1 MRALCSFVAI
11 RFFTSCYNAC
21 VRRTIKMHIDTQ
33 LLTKLKKAK
42 KPRVVQQART
52 LFVMLLLVLFS
63 LSSCT
68 VAPNTGQALNLTT
81 DTTLPLT
88 FHTRAT
94 LTRSTNDDICTDV
107 VSLAHLS
114 SSEIKIFFSD
124 CALQRLS
131 VLATNANAVAAL
143 LAFVLS
149 GCPDCQPI
157 ANGIAALV
165 AWITANIANLEYV
178 SQECGDQGA
187 FLDMNWS
194 MGIQSEPVCSPSD

>member
-1 MRALCSFVAI
+1 
-11 RFFTSCYNAC
+11 
-21 VRRTIKMHIDTQ
+21 MHIDTK
-33 LLTKLKKAK
+33 LLSKLKKVK

-52 LFVMLLLVLFS
+52 LIVMLLLVLAT

-68 VAPNTGQALNLTT
+68 VAPNTGQALNLATGTT
-81 DTTLPLT
+81 PPLT
-88 FHTRAT
+88 FHMRAA
-94 LTRSTNDDICTDV
+94 LNRSAHSDSCTDV

-124 CALQRLS
+124 CALQHLN

-149 GCPDCQPI
+149 GCPGCQPI
-157 ANGIAALV
+157 ASGIAALV
-165 AWITANIANLEYV
+165 AWVTANITNLEYV
-178 SQECGDQGA
+178 SQECGGQGA

-194 MGIQSEPVCSPSD
+194 TGIQSEPVCSPPD

>member
-1 MRALCSFVAI
+1 
-11 RFFTSCYNAC
+11 
-21 VRRTIKMHIDTQ
+21 MHIDTQ

-42 KPRVVQQART
+42 KSSEVERART
-52 LFVMLLLVLFS
+52 LFVMLLFVLAA

-68 VAPNTGQALNLTT
+68 VAPNTGQALNITT

-88 FHTRAT
+88 FHMRTT
-94 LTRSTNDDICTDV
+94 LNRSAHSDSCTDV
-107 VSLAHLS
+107 ISLAHLS

-131 VLATNANAVAAL
+131 VVATNANAVAAL
-143 LAFVLS
+143 LTFVLS
-149 GCPDCQPI
+149 GCPGCQPI

-165 AWITANIANLEYV
+165 AWVTANIANLEYI

-194 MGIQSEPVCSPSD
+194 LGIQSEPVCSPSD